1 MAQWTVD
8 CPSDLLPKVSLA
20 ILDDTYTDKLPKE
33 QGWGGEQES
42 LFFFLFFFFF
52 FQKVASNPT
61 EYREDHFKLYPQVI
75 SPVSLNKKKKLL
87 LESNSKGTIF
97 SYRLGGMGEGEGE
110 FLRSHG
116 FRSEGD
122 YRKLTAIRGGT
133 MIISQ
138 SLGWGGG

>member
-20 ILDDTYTDKLPKE
+20 ILDDTYTAQLPKE

-42 LFFFLFFFFF
+42 LFFFFF
-52 FQKVASNPT
+52 FQKVASDPT

-75 SPVSLNKKKKLL
+75 SLVSSNKKKLL

-97 SYRLGGMGEGEGE
+97 SYRLGGMG
-110 FLRSHG
+110 
-116 FRSEGD
+116 
-122 YRKLTAIRGGT
+122 
-133 MIISQ
+133 
-138 SLGWGGG
+138 GGGGGVFEITWFS

>member
-20 ILDDTYTDKLPKE
+20 ILDDTYTAQSPKE

-42 LFFFLFFFFF
+42 LFFFFFSFFFFF

-75 SPVSLNKKKKLL
+75 SPVSLNKKKLL

-97 SYRLGGMGEGEGE
+97 SYRLGGMG
-110 FLRSHG
+110 
-116 FRSEGD
+116 
-122 YRKLTAIRGGT
+122 
-133 MIISQ
+133 
-138 SLGWGGG
+138 GGGGGVFEITWFS

>member
-42 LFFFLFFFFF
+42 LFFFFFSF

-97 SYRLGGMGEGEGE
+97 SYRLGG
-110 FLRSHG
+110 
-116 FRSEGD
+116 
-122 YRKLTAIRGGT
+122 I
-133 MIISQ
+133 
-138 SLGWGGG
+138 GGGGGGVFEITWFS

>member
-1 MAQWTVD
+1 MTLTQHSYRRSRGGVGN
-8 CPSDLLPKVSLA
+8 KSL
-20 ILDDTYTDKLPKE
+20 
-33 QGWGGEQES
+33 
-42 LFFFLFFFFF
+42 LFFFFFFFFFF
-52 FQKVASNPT
+52 FQKVASDPT

-122 YRKLTAIRGGT
+122 YRKLTAIRGGGT
-133 MIISQ
+133 VIISQ
-138 SLGWGGG
+138 SLGWGGRGVKQ

>member
-20 ILDDTYTDKLPKE
+20 ILDDTYTAQLPKE

-42 LFFFLFFFFF
+42 LFFFFFFFFF
-52 FQKVASNPT
+52 FQKVASDPT

-75 SPVSLNKKKKLL
+75 SLVSSNKKKLL

-97 SYRLGGMGEGEGE
+97 SYRLGGMG
-110 FLRSHG
+110 
-116 FRSEGD
+116 
-122 YRKLTAIRGGT
+122 
-133 MIISQ
+133 
-138 SLGWGGG
+138 GGGGGGGVFEITWFS